1 MARLHTLY
9 KEKIAPQL
17 QQEFTLNPMAVP
29 KLVKITLN
37 MGVGA
42 AKANKNLLVQSKEEL
57 ELITGQTVKITK
69 ARKSVAGFKIREG
82 FPIGVMV
89 TLRRA
94 KMYEFL
100 DRLITIAL
108 PRVRD
113 FSGFGVKSFDAHGN
127 LSIGIKEHI
136 AFAEIDYDKVENIK
150 GIDITLVTSTKCP
163 TEAEALLRAF
173 GFPFRD
179 R

>member
-1 MARLHTLY
+1 MSRLSTLY
-9 KEKIAPQL
+9 KNEVAPQL
-17 QQEFTLNPMAVP
+17 QQDLKLNPMAVP

-42 AKANKNLLVQSKEEL
+42 AKNNKNILVQSKEEL

-94 KMYEFL
+94 KMYEFF
-100 DRLITIAL
+100 DRLISIAL

-113 FSGFGVKSFDAHGN
+113 FNGFAVKSFDAHGN

-136 AFAEIDYDKVENIK
+136 AFAEIDYDKVESIK
-150 GIDITLVTSTKCP
+150 GIDITIVTSTKCKM
-163 TEAEALLRAF
+163 EAEALLRAF
-173 GFPFRD
+173 GFPFKD
-179 R
+179 K